1 MVMMV
6 LTVINMMTNWRYN
19 VLVMVKMKKHDD
31 QVNGEKDD
39 DTDDHGDQEVQMRGV
54 LQREHQQASV
64 DGDGGDKHDEGDDEK
79 DVDTDFHGE
88 EWVFATGASGG
99 VC

>member
-39 DTDDHGDQEVQMRGV
+39 DTDDHDDHEVQVRGV
-54 LQREHQQASV
+54 LRREHQ
-64 DGDGGDKHDEGDDEK
+64 
-79 DVDTDFHGE
+79 
-88 EWVFATGASGG
+88 
-99 VC
+99 